1 MNLRK
6 TFVVA
11 SREYIAVVR
20 SKAFVLS
27 LVLLPL
33 MIFGSIA
40 IQTASNKVKDLH
52 DRYFGVIDRTPG
64 EVLFPKLE
72 ADVQTRNARVEV
84 NGKQTEPFFKLRK
97 FTGAAE
103 GEATDEQRLELSQMV
118 REGHLAAFIDIG
130 ADVLSP
136 SKSKGTLD
144 RDVVRYQTN
153 NPTYNEF
160 RQIAAD
166 SINRA
171 VQARRISDLKLDP
184 KVIAGLVATVPVVPK
199 GLAEEGENGKIGY
212 SAQTGELAS
221 FMVPFA
227 LAMLMFIV
235 VMVGAVPLLQGVIEE
250 KQQRIAEVL
259 LGSVKPFDLMAGK
272 VLGLVG
278 TSATLILLYMA
289 GALWGLS
296 HAGLL
301 ELVPMRILPWFLGFE
316 VLSVLMYGSLYIAI
330 GASVNEPK
338 ELQSLL
344 LPLNLLGV
352 LPILILSSVMQNP
365 NGPIAL
371 AGTWFPLSSPIVTIT
386 RMAVP
391 PGIPAIEALMAM
403 GMVIVATIVL
413 VWAAGR
419 IFRVG
424 ILMQGKPP
432 RIADLVKW
440 AIRG

>member
-1 MNLRK
+1 MNLSK
-6 TFVVA
+6 ISVVA
-11 SREYIAVVR
+11 SREYLAVVR
-20 SKAFVLS
+20 SKAFVIS

-33 MIFGSIA
+33 MVFGSIA
-40 IQTASNKVKDLH
+40 IQKATNKVKDLH
-52 DRYFGVIDRTPG
+52 DRYFGVVDRTPG
-64 EVLFPKLE
+64 EVLYPKLQ
-72 ADVQTRNARVEV
+72 ADVDIRNARVV
-84 NGKQTEPFFKLRK
+84 VDGKQTEPYYRLRK
-97 FTGAAE
+97 FTPAAD
-103 GEATDEQRLELSQMV
+103 GEATDQQRLALSQMV
-118 REGHLAAFIDIG
+118 REGSLAAFIDIG
-130 ADVLSP
+130 AGVLSP
-136 SKSKGTLD
+136 SKGKAALD

-160 RQIAAD
+160 RQISAE

-171 VQARRISDLKLDP
+171 VQARRIADLKLDP
-184 KVIAGLVATVPVVPK
+184 KVVAGVIATVPVVPK
-199 GLAEEGENGKIGY
+199 GLAEAGEDGKIGY

-227 LAMLMFIV
+227 LAMLMFVV

-259 LGSVKPFDLMAGK
+259 LGSVRPFDLMAGK

-278 TSATLILLYMA
+278 TSATLIVLYMA
-289 GALWGLS
+289 GAFWGLS
-296 HAGLL
+296 HEGLL
-301 ELVPMRILPWFLGFE
+301 ELVPMHILPWFVVFE

-344 LPLNLLGV
+344 LPLNLIGV

-365 NGPIAL
+365 NGPIAV
-371 AGTWFPLSSPIVTIT
+371 AGTWFPLSSPIVTVT

-391 PGIPAIEALMAM
+391 PGIPAMEALGAM
-403 GMVIVATIVL
+403 GMVIVATVVL

-432 RIADLVKW
+432 KIADLVKW
-440 AIRG
+440 VVRG